1 MLTVYAPAKINL
13 VLEVLGSYDDG
24 YHQIKSVVQTI
35 DWCDVL
41 SFELDRELSFECS
54 EPRLEDDNQVMKAAR
69 LFQQATGC
77 REGVKIRLNNNI
89 PWGVGLGGGSS
100 DAAAT
105 LLALNTLWETNF
117 SPAQL
122 AQLAAEVSSDAPL
135 FIYGGTVLVEGRG
148 EKVTPLPP
156 LPQGYFVLHVP
167 PLPRFP
173 DKTGRLYHQLNAR
186 HFTSGKFTH
195 AALEALDEGRMI
207 GLAAMFNVFEL
218 VAFDAFPRLDEYWS
232 IFEKTA
238 GSTVHL
244 AGSGPCLFVLL
255 PEEQKAR
262 EICISMH
269 RRGLACYVAASL
281 PRGG

>member
-1 MLTVYAPAKINL
+1 MLTVHAPAKVNL
-13 VLEVLGSYDDG
+13 VLEVLGRYDDG

-41 SFELDRELSFECS
+41 SFELDSEISFECS
-54 EPRLEDDNQVMKAAR
+54 EPLLEEGNQVMKAAK

-77 REGVKIRLNNNI
+77 PEGVKIKLNSNI

-100 DAAAT
+100 DAATT
-105 LLALNTLWETNF
+105 LMALNTLWETNF
-117 SPAQL
+117 SSAQL
-122 AQLAAEVSSDAPL
+122 AQFAAEVSSDAPL

-156 LPQGYFVLHVP
+156 LPQAYFVLHVP
-167 PLPRFP
+167 PLPRLP
-173 DKTGRLYHQLNAR
+173 DKTARLYHQLNTR

-195 AALEALDEGRMI
+195 AALQALDEGRMI
-207 GLAAMFNVFEL
+207 GLSAMFNVFEL
-218 VAFDAFPRLDEYWS
+218 VAFDAFPRLDEYWN
-232 IFEKTA
+232 IFEKMS

-255 PEEQKAR
+255 SEEKKAR
-262 EICISMH
+262 ELCISMH
-269 RRGLACYVAASL
+269 QQGLQCYVAAPL
-281 PRGG
+281 PRGE